1 MAYLDVITL
10 ADAKNYLRVD
20 DTLTEDD
27 GRITSMIKACL
38 GIVERRTNV
47 LVYARSKSYDF
58 QNGCVYVYDYPIN
71 TLITPTDAEVQKKGL
86 YSIYTANVDN
96 GTDLVLNVGYS
107 DPAEVPAEL
116 VEIALN
122 LLKYF
127 YYEAETNKANYE
139 ELPIWLQIALDQQRR
154 FII

>member
-1 MAYLDVITL
+1 M
-10 ADAKNYLRVD
+10 
-20 DTLTEDD
+20 
-27 GRITSMIKACL
+27 
-38 GIVERRTNV
+38 
-47 LVYARSKSYDF
+47 
-58 QNGCVYVYDYPIN
+58 
-71 TLITPTDAEVQKKGL
+71 KGL

-107 DPAEVPAEL
+107 DPADVPSEL
-116 VEIALN
+116 VEVALN

-139 ELPIWLQIALDQQRR
+139 ELPMWLQIALDQQRR